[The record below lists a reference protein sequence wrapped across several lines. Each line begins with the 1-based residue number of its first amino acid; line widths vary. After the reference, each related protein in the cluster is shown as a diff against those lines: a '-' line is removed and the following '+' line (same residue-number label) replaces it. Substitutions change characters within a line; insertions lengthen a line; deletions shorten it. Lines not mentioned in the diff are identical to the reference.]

1 MQTANFTI
9 KTNDISQINALKT
22 ILKAMKIDFKVS
34 RLKAEKA
41 YNPEFVAK
49 ILQGNKDI
57 KDGKGKKIT
66 IDDLNSLWK

>member
-9 KTNDISQINALKT
+9 KTDDISQINALKT
-22 ILKAMKIDFKVS
+22 ILKAMKIDFKFTKPKVD
-34 RLKAEKA
+34 KP
-41 YNPEFVAK
+41 YNPDFVAK